1 MKYENQQQ
9 QSNLHKYFFNDNTEI
24 RRYELSNMILK
35 LFEEGDKLIIPEI
48 AKKINMAQETVANIV
63 RGLCTR
69 ELIEG
74 LKTQRHT
81 IYFKRAEC
89 PLAQM
94 LYPKS
99 IIENFTIKG
108 TVKYACDKGKN
119 ISYPMSINH
128 QYRTGNIVYEGGE

>member
-74 LKTQRHT
+74 LK
-81 IYFKRAEC
+81 
-89 PLAQM
+89 
-94 LYPKS
+94 PKG
-99 IIENFTIKG
+99 IQFILKG
-108 TVKYACDKGKN
+108 RSV
-119 ISYPMSINH
+119 H
-128 QYRTGNIVYEGGE
+128 